1 MVVQVYHPTY
11 WAQLFWLIDCILPTW
26 GLNNAD
32 KKVLWYPCSIH
43 IQNTECVRYPCIL
56 PPPKKI
62 FTLECLGA
70 EYFSK
75 KCRFSLCLLA
85 NKFCRSIAYKLAF
98 SSSKVG
104 KLRCIAAYIGPFR
117 GYFLERFQFSWPNGR
132 LLCIGR
138 HTFSESYSYKDR

>member
-11 WAQLFWLIDCILPTW
+11 WAQLFLLIDCILPTC
-26 GLNNAD
+26 GVNNAD

-56 PPPKKI
+56 SPQKI

-75 KCRFSLCLLA
+75 NANFHFFSVYSQTNFVCQLHTS
-85 NKFCRSIAYKLAF
+85 FDY
-98 SSSKVG
+98 SSSKSWETQMHCRLYRPFLGLFYGTLSIFLAERSTFAYRTSHVFW
-104 KLRCIAAYIGPFR
+104 KLFI
-117 GYFLERFQFSWPNGR
+117 
-132 LLCIGR
+132 
-138 HTFSESYSYKDR
+138 